1 MRSGVIREHEPSSH
15 AAPSPDGRHLTGSPT
30 ASSDAAPTPSSRH
43 ALQPDDRLSAILRGA
58 VDQRAL
64 LQRNKKSAKL
74 LTELARPKPKPG
86 PAVPV
91 QKALVKKLDTDYA
104 DVFAG
109 GLVNLGG
116 ILIDEIP
123 ESDADLIRDA
133 QLTALPLMKQGS
145 PYRYI
150 SAGQV
155 RAAKI
160 KELGFDRMVVEN
172 TLRTMIDAKQIEYLR
187 LAGLPNDEWKILI
200 EVHYYRERDMTATG
214 FHKDTLGQTL
224 FVNLNY
230 HMDKQ
235 VIGPEIVVN
244 PPRSKEHTRQI
255 KESLP
260 EEFRKDL
267 KATRDKLGD
276 PTEYEAAL
284 VDEYGYV
291 AFVDEAVHHATP
303 FHGHRHVTGD
313 DLKQYLQTTDPAKY
327 AAASIAYPKY
337 VGRGLFYYLSSFAS
351 YDDSGTISAAESAKW
366 YARMQIVADDANKK
380 KRFTRVDLKAA
391 MTDDE
396 FDDLLEAVAVA
407 KPTERTQGAAAGFYA
422 ASIPGSKEQPAIKP
436 AGKRPLKRRLSN
448 ADFRKTLPAAPAPD
462 EKRRFFRTW
471 VRVVPKD
478 MADELPRRLQ
488 AEAAAERLREQE
500 RAQREQEQAE
510 REKQAQKATSE
521 LVETTL

>member
-1 MRSGVIREHEPSSH
+1 M
-15 AAPSPDGRHLTGSPT
+15 
-30 ASSDAAPTPSSRH
+30 
-43 ALQPDDRLSAILRGA
+43 
-58 VDQRAL
+58 
-64 LQRNKKSAKL
+64 
-74 LTELARPKPKPG
+74 LTELATPKIRPG

-91 QKALVKKLDTDYA
+91 QLALVKKLDEDHA

-116 ILIDEIP
+116 ILIDKIP
-123 ESDADLIRDA
+123 ATDDELIDDAH
-133 QLTALPLMKQGS
+133 LTALPLMKQGS

-160 KELGFDRMVVEN
+160 KELGFDRLVVEN
-172 TLRTMIDAKQIEYLR
+172 TLKTMIDAKQIEYLR

-244 PPRSKEHTRQI
+244 PPVSPEHEGQI
-255 KESLP
+255 KQSLP
-260 EEFRKDL
+260 KEFRKDL
-267 KATRDKLGD
+267 KATRRRLGD
-276 PTEYEAAL
+276 PTEYRADL
-284 VDEYGYV
+284 VDAYGHA

-313 DLKQYLQTTDPAKY
+313 DLKQHFQATYPAEYAEASAAYLKY
-327 AAASIAYPKY
+327 AD
-337 VGRGLFYYLSSFAS
+337 RGLFYYMSSF
-351 YDDSGTISAAESAKW
+351 SGYVDNTIISAADSAKW
-366 YARMQIVADDANKK
+366 LARMQIVSNDANKK
-380 KRFTRVDLKAA
+380 KRLTRVDLKVA

-396 FDDLLEAVAVA
+396 FDDLLEAVAIA
-407 KPTERTQGAAAGFYA
+407 TPMERTQGAAAGFHA
-422 ASIPGSKEQPAIKP
+422 ASIPGSKSQPAIRP
-436 AGKRPLKRRLSN
+436 SGKRPLKRRLSN
-448 ADFRKTLPAAPAPD
+448 ADFRKTLPPAPAPD

-471 VRVVPKD
+471 VRIVPKD
-478 MADELPRRLQ
+478 MADELPRRLE
-488 AEAAAERLREQE
+488 AEAAAERLREL
-500 RAQREQEQAE
+500 EQAKRLQE
-510 REKQAQKATSE
+510 AEKVTNDLLQ
-521 LVETTL
+521 TTTQ